1 MTFTD
6 WDHLNDR
13 LSAVG
18 VSLERFADLVPCHIN
33 TLYLWR
39 SGKVT
44 PTPENAH
51 RVGELLER
59 IERRRL
65 QKLLERY
72 PDEAGF
78 FVP

>member
-1 MTFTD
+1 MKVFDD
-6 WDHLNDR
+6 WPHLHDR
-13 LSAVG
+13 LGNVG

-39 SGKVT
+39 SGKVN
-44 PTPENAH
+44 PTPENSH

-72 PDEAGF
+72 PDEVMA
-78 FVP
+78 